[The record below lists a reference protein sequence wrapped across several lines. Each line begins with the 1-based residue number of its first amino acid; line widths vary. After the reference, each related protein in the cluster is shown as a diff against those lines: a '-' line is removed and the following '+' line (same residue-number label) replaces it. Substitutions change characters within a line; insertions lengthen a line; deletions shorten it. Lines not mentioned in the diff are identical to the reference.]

1 MVCTVAIP
9 SLTCDKLTQMTL
21 MPLPEIQPRKDA
33 GPVRSGPRKGETNAP
48 FMGVF
53 GFSVLGL
60 LLCCI
65 LGRLPIS
72 RDFLSTKILLIF
84 MAAPVAAWLGFSLG
98 GGE

>member
-1 MVCTVAIP
+1 
-9 SLTCDKLTQMTL
+9 
-21 MPLPEIQPRKDA
+21 MPLPEIQSRKDIGPTQSRPRKD
-33 GPVRSGPRKGETNAP
+33 ETNAS

-53 GFSVLGL
+53 GFSILGL

-65 LGRLPIS
+65 LGRMPIS

-84 MAAPVAAWLGFSLG
+84 MAAPIAAWLGFSLG

>member
-1 MVCTVAIP
+1 
-9 SLTCDKLTQMTL
+9 
-21 MPLPEIQPRKDA
+21 
-33 GPVRSGPRKGETNAP
+33 
-48 FMGVF
+48 MGVF
-53 GFSVLGL
+53 GFSILGL